1 MVRPNGP
8 MLLACVL
15 LYLTG
20 VSVYTYCVGTVY
32 RQLDTDIKE
41 DFLLRIGGMFG
52 LERADVNQLYNLL
65 MECMDYRQ
73 SVSNVT
79 VGRLPTH
86 GLKCTFN

>member
-1 MVRPNGP
+1 MDPCCWP
-8 MLLACVL
+8 
-15 LYLTG
+15 
-20 VSVYTYCVGTVY
+20 VSYCTSLVYQSILTVY

-52 LERADVNQLYNLL
+52 LERADVNQLYKLL

-79 VGRLPTH
+79 VDRVPGHRLS
-86 GLKCTFN
+86 LVID